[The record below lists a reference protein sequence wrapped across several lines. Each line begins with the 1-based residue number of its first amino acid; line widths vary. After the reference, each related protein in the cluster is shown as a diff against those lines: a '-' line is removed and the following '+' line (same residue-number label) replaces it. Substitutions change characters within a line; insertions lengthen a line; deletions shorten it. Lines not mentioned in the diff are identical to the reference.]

1 MSFPRLPLNRK
12 KKKKKRGSGKFKV
25 KNEEWSEVF
34 EIFTNMFIIAS
45 WQLLSVLAQINYYKN
60 SKKKNRE

>member
-1 MSFPRLPLNRK
+1 MSFPRLPLNR